1 MACALW
7 DVSLAQGREILE
19 DLAGHYSF
27 IFAGYGPYEIHDL
40 VHEFVRADTLAEGR
54 NSFDWPA
61 LRVGLGRALSILE
74 ERIGQIKRDIVD
86 TDKRYAHSAWREAIL
101 DRLNVLLWMGD
112 EDAAKRVLLNRWIE
126 ARYAIPGFA
135 TSLTD
140 LVAELAP
147 KTPYWERLVQAVRA
161 PEYGATLLP
170 TGKMRIQFDQHDY
183 SQLDDYVAFLET
195 RSQAMLL
202 YLRAQQVRVAFIR
215 SARELQ
221 RLEMSLS
228 LLKKGLA
235 LDPTWA
241 ELRATLAEVYAVRAA
256 YHLWQE
262 KDYMGAIAD
271 YDRAV
276 ALQPNDIDLLTS
288 RGVAR
293 RKCGDL
299 RDALEDFNEALALQP
314 DDPAIFHNLGIAK
327 RMLDDFDGAIADYDR
342 SLSLRPNDPGTLN
355 GRGITKRKQG
365 DFEGAL
371 ADFNRAIALR
381 PNNAYALNS
390 RGYLYARLREF
401 EKAIIDLQAAIKID
415 PQFSMAYCSLA
426 ETYIFMGSY
435 DTALEWLA
443 KAIKLDPDR
452 RRYATVQPD
461 YNPIRADP
469 RFIALVGEEPRTE
482 NGGTAEAAE

>member
-1 MACALW
+1 MEFTTLDRRAVVHTVTQRFLRYALIDKSDDAATRERKSHDRQHIRALALLLKPDAELACALW

-202 YLRAQQVRVAFIR
+202 YLRAQQVRGAFIT
-215 SARELQ
+215 SAR
-221 RLEMSLS
+221 
-228 LLKKGLA
+228 
-235 LDPTWA
+235 
-241 ELRATLAEVYAVRAA
+241 
-256 YHLWQE
+256 
-262 KDYMGAIAD
+262 
-271 YDRAV
+271 
-276 ALQPNDIDLLTS
+276 
-288 RGVAR
+288 
-293 RKCGDL
+293 
-299 RDALEDFNEALALQP
+299 
-314 DDPAIFHNLGIAK
+314 
-327 RMLDDFDGAIADYDR
+327 
-342 SLSLRPNDPGTLN
+342 
-355 GRGITKRKQG
+355 
-365 DFEGAL
+365 
-371 ADFNRAIALR
+371 
-381 PNNAYALNS
+381 
-390 RGYLYARLREF
+390 
-401 EKAIIDLQAAIKID
+401 
-415 PQFSMAYCSLA
+415 
-426 ETYIFMGSY
+426 
-435 DTALEWLA
+435 
-443 KAIKLDPDR
+443 
-452 RRYATVQPD
+452 
-461 YNPIRADP
+461 
-469 RFIALVGEEPRTE
+469 
-482 NGGTAEAAE
+482 